1 MGGMSSIY
9 HQNNRGY
16 YIYNLSKTYDGERY
30 IAATVRAENNYW
42 GSPYGLNAAR
52 YYGKV
57 DASPYLS
64 YEPGTGPLDMGEEPE
79 DARQILSAAE
89 IAVLSGSAK
98 NEAEAQWLIESKQRA
113 LNLREQIKNKPKD
126 MNTAAWLNELNAV
139 LNAGPSLKAL
149 ESERDHLNAFV
160 QDYGKRLRKA
170 KNPKPY
176 LQLAGETAML
186 LEIGHRE
193 DSAEALRLAK
203 RYDPYIQNADNRRE
217 LHLLRLSAYERQGE
231 YEKAYK
237 VLKKLKKL
245 GGKDSFA
252 PDYEPIETALNE
264 ELGLTV
270 EETPLAGTLNHMG
283 EAQLVETEVLPQE
296 FALKANYPNPFN
308 PQTKIPFHLPQASQV
323 VIEVYNTLGQRIATP
338 ANGVFEAGRH
348 KVVFNGASFA
358 SGLYIVRAQMKSKE
372 SGAAHHFVRKMILL
386 K

>member
-1 MGGMSSIY
+1 
-9 HQNNRGY
+9 
-16 YIYNLSKTYDGERY
+16 
-30 IAATVRAENNYW
+30 
-42 GSPYGLNAAR
+42 
-52 YYGKV
+52 
-57 DASPYLS
+57 
-64 YEPGTGPLDMGEEPE
+64 
-79 DARQILSAAE
+79 
-89 IAVLSGSAK
+89 
-98 NEAEAQWLIESKQRA
+98 
-113 LNLREQIKNKPKD
+113 
-126 MNTAAWLNELNAV
+126 
-139 LNAGPSLKAL
+139 
-149 ESERDHLNAFV
+149 
-160 QDYGKRLRKA
+160 
-170 KNPKPY
+170 
-176 LQLAGETAML
+176 ML
-186 LEIGHRE
+186 LEIGHTE
-193 DSAEALRLAK
+193 EPAAALPLSK
-203 RYDPYIQNADNRRE
+203 KYTKYIQNADNRRE

-270 EETPLAGTLNHMG
+270 KETPLAGTLNHMG

-296 FALKANYPNPFN
+296 FALKGNYPNPFN

-323 VIEVYNTLGQRIATP
+323 IIEVYNTLGQLVATP
-338 ANGVFEAGRH
+338 ANGIFEAGRH